1 MGDKRKSNKPTLKK
15 ISAKNVLSF
24 GPDGMELELRPLNVL
39 IGANGSG
46 KSNLLE
52 LLNFLRAAPTNL
64 SAPVRESGGVG
75 EWIWRGDPD
84 AAATV
89 EAVVENPAGSQPIR
103 HAISFR
109 ESGRLFTLTDERI
122 EYADRS
128 VEHERAP
135 FFYKYKDGRAALNL
149 ASGGGKKAWDDA
161 SADRSVLSKHKD
173 PAKYPEFNLLS
184 DFYSGIGIYS
194 YWDLGQSANVRRPQR
209 NDAVPSPLREDVSN
223 LGMFL
228 NRLEQ
233 YPASKSRLVERLKDL
248 YREFTDYSLRFDTD
262 TVQIRFNEGDFSI
275 PSSRLSDGS
284 LRYLALLAI
293 LLDPEPPPLIAIEE
307 PDLGLHFDLIS
318 NLSKLLVDAS
328 SRTQIIVTTYS
339 DVLVDALSR
348 YPESVVICEKR
359 KGQSSMRR
367 LEQERL
373 RRWLKRYMLGQL
385 WSKGQIGGVRW

>member
-1 MGDKRKSNKPTLKK
+1 MGDERKSNKPMLKK

-52 LLNFLRAAPTNL
+52 LLNLLRAAPTDL
-64 SAPVRESGGVG
+64 SAPVRESGGVS

-89 EAVVENPAGSQPIR
+89 EAVVENPAGGHPIR
-103 HAISFR
+103 HATSFR
-109 ESGRLFTLTDERI
+109 ESGRMFSLTDERI

-128 VEHERAP
+128 AEHERAP
-135 FFYKYKDGRAALNL
+135 FFYKYRDGRAALNL
-149 ASGGGKKAWDDA
+149 ASGGGKKAWDNISTDK
-161 SADRSVLSKHKD
+161 SVLSERKD
-173 PAKYPEFNLLS
+173 PDIYPEFRRLS
-184 DFYSGIGIYS
+184 DFYAGI
-194 YWDLGQSANVRRPQR
+194 SAYGFWEIGRNAGVRHPQR

-228 NRLEQ
+228 NRLEL
-233 YPASKSRLVERLKDL
+233 YPASKRKLVERLKDL
-248 YREFTDYSLRFDTD
+248 YWEVEDYALHFDPS

-307 PDLGLHFDLIS
+307 PELGLHPDLT
-318 NLSKLLVDAS
+318 LRMTDLLIEAS
-328 SRTQIIVTTYS
+328 GRSQLIVTTHS
-339 DVLVDALSR
+339 NTLVEALSER
-348 YPESVVICEKR
+348 PESVVVCEKR
-359 KGQSSMRR
+359 NGQSSMTRLDSEYLADL
-367 LEQERL
+367 LEQYTL
-373 RRWLKRYMLGQL
+373 SDLWTMGDLGGNRW
-385 WSKGQIGGVRW
+385 